1 MEIRQAVITAAGR
14 GHRTLPLQTLVD
26 RGGVERK
33 ALEIVL
39 AEAVEAGVDEVCVV
53 VTPGDQAAY
62 REAAGPHARRLH
74 FVEQP
79 DPAGYGQA
87 LSLAREF
94 VAGRPFLHLVSDHVY
109 LSDAPETCAKQV
121 IEAARAG
128 ACSVS
133 AVQATRE
140 SLLPYY
146 GAVGG
151 RRVGRRTDLY
161 EVDTVLEKP
170 TPSEAEQKLIVPG
183 LRAGYYL
190 CLFGIHAFTPTVM
203 DLLTDRIVAEGPKAG
218 LTPVLAELAQRE
230 RYLALEV
237 RGRRYNTGVKYGL
250 LYAQLALALG
260 GADRED
266 ILAGVVELLAQDRRG
281 PVRGAGQ

>member
-14 GHRTLPLQTLVD
+14 GHRTLPLQTFVD
-26 RGGVERK
+26 RGGVEKK
-33 ALEIVL
+33 ALEIIL
-39 AEAVEAGVDEVCVV
+39 AEAVDAGIDEVCVV

-62 REAAGPHARRLH
+62 RDAAGPHARRLH
-74 FVEQP
+74 FVEQTE
-79 DPAGYGQA
+79 PAGYGHA

-94 VAGRPFLHLVSDHVY
+94 VSGRPFLHLVSDHVY
-109 LSDAPETCAKQV
+109 LSDTDETCARQV
-121 IEAARAG
+121 IEAARAA
-128 ACSVS
+128 ACTVT

-140 SLLPYY
+140 SMLPYY
-146 GAVGG
+146 GVYGG

-161 EVDTVLEKP
+161 EVDTILEKP
-170 TPSEAEQKLIVPG
+170 TPSEAEQRLIVPG

-190 CLFGIHAFTPTVM
+190 CSFGMHAFTPAVM
-203 DLLTDRIVAEGPKAG
+203 DLLVERVAADGPGVTLAA
-218 LTPVLAELAQRE
+218 VLAELAKRE

-237 RGRRYNTGVKYGL
+237 RGRRYNTGVKLGL

-266 ILAGVVELLAQDRRG
+266 VLAGLVELLAQDRRG
-281 PVRGAGQ
+281 PNKGAGK

>member
-26 RGGVERK
+26 RTGTERK

-74 FVEQP
+74 FVEQTE
-79 DPAGYGQA
+79 PAGYGQA

-109 LSDAPETCAKQV
+109 LSDVGETCAKQV
-121 IEAARAG
+121 IEAAQAG

-161 EVDTVLEKP
+161 EVDTILEKP
-170 TPSEAEQKLIVPG
+170 TPSEAEQRLIVPG

-190 CLFGIHAFTPTVM
+190 CLFGIHAFTPAVM
-203 DLLTDRIVAEGPKAG
+203 DMLVERIAAEGPKAG
-218 LTPVLAELAQRE
+218 LTPVLADLARRE

-250 LYAQLALALG
+250 LYAQLALGLG
-260 GADRED
+260 GSDRED

-281 PVRGAGQ
+281 PK

>member
-26 RGGVERK
+26 RTGAEKK
-33 ALEIVL
+33 ALEIIL
-39 AEAVEAGVDEVCVV
+39 AEAIEAGVDEVCVV

-62 REAAGPHARRLH
+62 REAAGPHARRLN
-74 FVEQP
+74 FVEQIE
-79 DPAGYGQA
+79 PAGYGHA
-87 LSLAREF
+87 LSLARDF

-109 LSDAPETCAKQV
+109 LTDAPETCAKQV

-128 ACSVS
+128 ACTVS

-140 SLLPYY
+140 SFLPYY
-146 GAVGG
+146 GAYGG

-161 EVDTVLEKP
+161 EVDTILEKP
-170 TPSEAEQKLIVPG
+170 TPSEAEQRLIVPG

-190 CLFGIHAFTPTVM
+190 CSFGMHALTPAVM
-203 DLLTDRIVAEGPKAG
+203 DLLAERIATDGPGTG
-218 LTPVLAELAQRE
+218 LTTVLAELARRE

-260 GADRED
+260 GADRD
-266 ILAGVVELLAQDRRG
+266 DVLAGLIELLALDRRG
-281 PVRGAGQ
+281 PAKGAAT

>member
-26 RGGVERK
+26 RGGTERK
-33 ALEIVL
+33 ALEIIL

-53 VTPGDQAAY
+53 VTPGDQGAY
-62 REAAGPHARRLH
+62 RDAAGPHGRRLH
-74 FVEQP
+74 FVEQS
-79 DPAGYGQA
+79 DPTGYGQA
-87 LSLAREF
+87 LALARDF

-128 ACSVS
+128 ACTVS

-170 TPSEAEQKLIVPG
+170 TPSEAEQRLIVPG

-190 CLFGIHAFTPTVM
+190 CLFGIHAFTPAVM
-203 DLLTDRIVAEGPKAG
+203 DLLAEGFKAG
-218 LTPVLAELAQRE
+218 LTPVLAELAKRE

-260 GADRED
+260 GTDRENV
-266 ILAGVVELLAQDRRG
+266 LAGLVELLAQDRKG
-281 PVRGAGQ
+281 PR